1 MNPNRST
8 SNLQGVVYQYTYNAK
23 KASWVCL
30 QNTFDYSPFGA
41 ALDGRTIENDFYRR
55 GFNGMEKD
63 DEVKGSGNSYTTH
76 FRQLDPRVGRWFSI
90 DPEVNR
96 FAWSSGY
103 LAFSNCPIVMID
115 PNGNTDYYNSRG
127 KWIAS
132 DGIKNNEVRM
142 ALKSKTARAIIKDMK
157 ANKVKTL
164 GEYNQKDIVQVPGD
178 PVLKE
183 MGRIWGETTSGKTEY
198 VMAVGSLCDGQES
211 FATLQGTE
219 KDAPAG
225 QAIKKLKGYGYSA
238 LYTIH
243 THPLYSES
251 SKDDGS
257 GATVSTPDPS
267 MGDVKAAQS
276 FEDTEPLFHNNG
288 LQSIVIGP
296 TYHYV
301 DKESSYG
308 SFKVIGKEKVLKR
321 GEDMISFYNHTNTT
335 TTEGKEMNDSIPI
348 NTTMKPNASISYK
361 KFMKAAQRANNDENQ
376 RNNN

>member
-8 SNLQGVVYQYTYNAK
+8 SNLQNAVYQYTYNAK
-23 KASWVCL
+23 KASGVCL
-30 QNTFDYSPFGA
+30 QNVTDYSPFGVT
-41 ALDGRTIENDFYRR
+41 LDGRTIESNFYRR

-63 DEVKGSGNSYTTH
+63 DEVKGDGNSYTTE
-76 FRQLDPRVGRWFSI
+76 FRQLDPRVVRWFSI

-142 ALKSKTARAIIKDMK
+142 ALKSTTARAIIKDMK

-164 GEYNQKDIVQVPGD
+164 GEYDQKDIVQVPGD

-183 MGRIWGETTSGKTEY
+183 MGRIWGETISGKTEY

-211 FATLQGTE
+211 FVTLQGTE

-225 QAIKKLKGYGYSA
+225 QAIKKLKEYGYSA

-251 SKDDGS
+251 SKDDVS

-267 MGDVKAAQS
+267 MGDVKVAQS
-276 FEDTEPLFHNNG
+276 FEDTDPLFHNNG
-288 LQSIVIGP
+288 AQSIVIGP
-296 TYHYV
+296 TYYYV
-301 DKESSYG
+301 DKESPYG
-308 SFKVIGKEKVLKR
+308 SFKVMGKEKVLKR
-321 GEDMISFYNHTNTT
+321 GEDMISFYNQTNTIS
-335 TTEGKEMNDSIPI
+335 TEGKEMNDRMPV

-361 KFMKAAQRANNDENQ
+361 KFMKAAQRVNRDANQ